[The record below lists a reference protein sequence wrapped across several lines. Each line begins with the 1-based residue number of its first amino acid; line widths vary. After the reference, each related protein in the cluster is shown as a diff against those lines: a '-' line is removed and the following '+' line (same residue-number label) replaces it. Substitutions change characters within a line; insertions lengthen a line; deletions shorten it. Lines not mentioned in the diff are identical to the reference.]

1 VVETFQN
8 LVVSAQRVDL
18 LKMVQAML
26 VEVRLL

>member
-18 LKMVQAML
+18 LKMVQAKL